1 MTEAQRLKVSLAQL
15 WGAFEEDIEVEV
27 LECLQSAEKL
37 EHDEMQR
44 QVSPLLAPRV
54 SRFAFPVSGGGS
66 RAAACSTNAMV
77 KGFSRVEG
85 SDIGFRIWR

>member
-27 LECLQSAEKL
+27 LECLLSAEKL

-44 QVSPLLAPRV
+44 QVSPLLAPRA
-54 SRFAFPVSGGGS
+54 SRFAFRVSGFGWG
-66 RAAACSTNAMV
+66 
-77 KGFSRVEG
+77 VEG
-85 SDIGFRIWR
+85 SGLQHRCDGQGLQQG